1 MKTNKEPL
9 FEKLVSIE
17 NLEQAVINSAKKKT
31 DRARVRN
38 ALKYKDCIVRKLRYL
53 LINKKLRLPIH
64 KGVDINDGISQ
75 KKRIIVKPH
84 YVYELIFQ
92 WAIVQVLKPIM
103 MKGMYKWSCG
113 SITGRGA
120 LYGKRYLERYIKQNP
135 KKIKY
140 GVEADIYHFFE
151 SVDIELLKEMFKK
164 KIRDKDMLWAINLVL
179 DCNKIIYHGEEIDIG
194 LPIGFYTS
202 QWFANFYLEGLD
214 HYIKEQL
221 HMKCYLR
228 YVDNLVL
235 VGANKR
241 ELHKALFEISKYLA
255 GIGLKLKGN
264 YQVFR
269 FSYTDKQGNEKGRA
283 FDFMGYRFF
292 RNKVIIRRKIFYK
305 IMRKVRK
312 VSRLKIIDVH
322 SARQITCY
330 MGYIKHTDS
339 YKLFQE
345 RIKPLVNIGNC
356 KRIVSGSDT
365 RKEKRNAKATME
377 RSAEQGTANGN

>member
-9 FEKLVSIE
+9 FEKLISID
-17 NLEQAVINSAKKKT
+17 NLEKAVINSAKKKT

-38 ALKYKDCIVRKLRYL
+38 ALKNKDRIVQRLRYL
-53 LINKKLRLPIH
+53 IINKKLRLPVH
-64 KGVDINDGISQ
+64 EGVDINDGISQ
-75 KKRIIVKPH
+75 KRRIIVKPY

-103 MKGMYKWSCG
+103 LKGMYKWSCG

-140 GVEADIYHFFE
+140 GAEADIYHFFE
-151 SVDIELLKEMFKK
+151 SIDIELLKQMFRK
-164 KIRDKDMLWAINLVL
+164 KIRDKNMLWAIDLVL
-179 DCNKIIYHGEEIDIG
+179 DCNKITYHGEEIDIG

-221 HMKCYLR
+221 HVKCYLR

-255 GIGLKLKGN
+255 GIGLRLKGN

-269 FSYTDKQGNEKGRA
+269 FSYTDKHGKEKGRA

-330 MGYIKHTDS
+330 MGYIKHTNS

-345 RIKPLVNIGNC
+345 QIKPLVNIGNC
-356 KRIVSGSDT
+356 KKIVSGNDI
-365 RKEKRNAKATME
+365 RKEKRNAKSTME
-377 RSAEQGTANGN
+377 RSAEQRTTNVN